1 MSKKFDLGWCKHSPE
16 EKIEINGVE
25 TYRDFF
31 EEPLREVD
39 LKIISDMRVKTNYS
53 VVVLPEKA
61 DEPPKRKFKIYNND
75 YGVFQRIT
83 FDSVMMRLASSLALR
98 STCLRRKVGVVFTDP
113 FGLSVPCFGYN
124 GDEKGGGTQCDSI
137 EPGACGCTQA
147 EINALSKSTGPVVG
161 GTCYVTL
168 APCKSC
174 ARVLINREIKRVV
187 YLNDYRNQDGIILL
201 INRGIEVIK
210 YDQLPDIEAK

>member
-1 MSKKFDLGWCKHSPE
+1 MSKNFSLDWCNHTPTQRVDV
-16 EKIEINGVE
+16 NGVE
-25 TYRDFF
+25 TYRDHFD
-31 EEPLREVD
+31 EPLDEHT
-39 LKIISDMRVKTNYS
+39 LKIISCMRLKAPYT
-53 VVVLPEKA
+53 VVVSPEKE
-61 DEPPKRKFKIYNND
+61 DHPPARKFKVYEND
-75 YGVFQRIT
+75 YGIFQRIT

-124 GDEKGGGTQCDSI
+124 GDEKGGKNQCDSL
-137 EPGACGCTQA
+137 EPGACGCTHA
-147 EINALSKSTGPVVG
+147 EINALSKSTGSVAG

-201 INRGIEVIK
+201 INRGIDVIK
-210 YDQLPDIEAK
+210 YDQLPDIEPK

>member
-1 MSKKFDLGWCKHSPE
+1 MSKKIDLGWCDHTPSE
-16 EKIEINGVE
+16 VIEVDGRE
-25 TYRDFF
+25 TYRDYFD
-31 EEPLREVD
+31 EPLSEHD
-39 LKIISDMRVKTNYS
+39 LKVISAMHAGSNYT
-53 VVVLPEKA
+53 VVVSPERN
-61 DEPPKRKFKIYNND
+61 DEPPNRKFKVYEND

-124 GDEKGGGTQCDSI
+124 GDEKGGKNQCDSL
-137 EPGACGCTQA
+137 EPGACGCTHA
-147 EINALSKSTGPVVG
+147 EINALSKSTGSVAG

-201 INRGIEVIK
+201 ANRGIDVIK
-210 YDQLPDIEAK
+210 YDQLPDIEPK

>member
-1 MSKKFDLGWCKHSPE
+1 MSKKFNLGWCDHTPE
-16 EKIEINGVE
+16 DVVKMNGVE

-31 EEPLREVD
+31 EEPLSELD
-39 LKIISDMRVKTNYS
+39 LRIISGMRTKTNYT
-53 VVVLPEKA
+53 VVVNPE
-61 DEPPKRKFKIYNND
+61 DEDQPPKRKFKIYDND
-75 YGVFQRIT
+75 YGSFHRIT

-98 STCLRRKVGVVFTDP
+98 STCLRRKVGVVFTDKS
-113 FGLSVPCFGYN
+113 GLSVPCFGYN
-124 GDEKGGGTQCDSI
+124 GDEKGGRNQCDSL
-137 EPGACGCTQA
+137 EPGACGCTHA
-147 EINALSKSTGPVVG
+147 EINALSKSTGSVAG

-187 YLNDYRNQDGIILL
+187 YLNNYRNADGIILL
-201 INRGIEVIK
+201 INRGVDVIM